1 MNRFLWKVT
10 IHKWQTIIDGQFC
23 IAILSYRRVQL
34 WFALESGTLPTP
46 GSAASENSHEF
57 LAVAFSKVARHQ
69 LSHSILMGSK
79 QKHVLGT
86 LDLLPVNRK
95 ECVDVVV
102 QSSSRASHSQSE
114 TKQIWAYLKM
124 WECLSSFPPNC
135 RCRVPHNFGAK
146 QVAARRCM

>member
-1 MNRFLWKVT
+1 MINNTKRCTLWLMNRFLWKVT
-10 IHKWQTIIDGQFC
+10 IHTWQTIIDGQFC
-23 IAILSYRRVQL
+23 IATLSYRRVQL

-86 LDLLPVNRK
+86 LDLLPVNRIEK
-95 ECVDVVV
+95 NV
-102 QSSSRASHSQSE
+102 
-114 TKQIWAYLKM
+114 WML
-124 WECLSSFPPNC
+124 LSKFLPALLTPKVKKHRFGLISKCGKVYHRFP
-135 RCRVPHNFGAK
+135 
-146 QVAARRCM
+146 

>member
-1 MNRFLWKVT
+1 MNLFLWKVT

-114 TKQIWAYLKM
+114 KNRFGLISKCRKVYHR
-124 WECLSSFPPNC
+124 FP
-135 RCRVPHNFGAK
+135 
-146 QVAARRCM
+146 